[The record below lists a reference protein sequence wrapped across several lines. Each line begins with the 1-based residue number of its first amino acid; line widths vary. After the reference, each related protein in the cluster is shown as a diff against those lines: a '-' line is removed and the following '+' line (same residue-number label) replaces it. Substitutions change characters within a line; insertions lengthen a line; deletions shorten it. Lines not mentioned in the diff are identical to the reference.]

1 MVSFH
6 HGVAYAVI
14 AAAGLAGLAG
24 IWTIW
29 RRREAGRLL
38 PHLLAAVQ
46 SLLILQVAIGLLLLG
61 GHHRAAHKLH
71 YLYGTIALL
80 AVLSPWVYAPAD
92 PRRRLVWFVGA
103 TLVAAALGVRAY
115 LSAT

>member
-14 AAAGLAGLAG
+14 AAALAATIAG
-24 IWTIW
+24 GWTIW
-29 RRREAGRLL
+29 RKRDVGRSL

-46 SLLILQVAIGLLLLG
+46 SLLILQVALGLLLLG

-71 YLYGTIALL
+71 YLYGTLALL
-80 AVLSPWVYAPAD
+80 AVLSPWIYAPAQ

-103 TLVAAALGVRAY
+103 TLVAAVLGVRAY
-115 LSAT
+115 MSAT